1 MGVSGV
7 SDQITIKTKVSAPV
21 VKSDIEA
28 ALKRRAIKD
37 AHDIGVS
44 VHGTDVTLTGSVHS
58 WSERELA
65 RNTAWGTPGV
75 SRVVD
80 NTTLNY

>member
-1 MGVSGV
+1 MTHAFVSN
-7 SDQITIKTKVSAPV
+7 QISIRTKVSAPV

-28 ALKRRAIKD
+28 ALKRRAQQD
-37 AHDIGVS
+37 AHDTGVS

-75 SRVVD
+75 RSVID
-80 NTTLNY
+80 HTTLSY